1 MADNIDKTKIRLDY
15 AALGDSTRAD
25 GPIPVELVKKAQGM
39 LGRQAREDI
48 LKMIDGSLRVL
59 AAEVAQRKINPAEL
73 YKAGQDSIQESIKLY
88 QPEKGQSF
96 REFAI
101 SFAKH
106 AMNVAKNKA
115 VSEPQPLAPPPLR
128 KDILGK
134 QPPPSK

>member
-1 MADNIDKTKIRLDY
+1 MAGNNDKNRIRLDY
-15 AALGDSTRAD
+15 AALGDSTRQD

-48 LKMIDGSLRVL
+48 LKMIDSSLRVL

-73 YKAGQDSIQESIKLY
+73 YKVGQDSIQESIKLY
-88 QPEKGQSF
+88 QPDRGQPF

-106 AMNVAKNKA
+106 AMTVAKNKA
-115 VSEPQPLAPPPLR
+115 ISEPPPLAPPPLR

-134 QPPPSK
+134 QPPHSK